1 MNAARETCWSSEWTL
16 WRQSWT
22 SC

>member
-1 MNAARETCWSSEWTL
+1 MNAARETYWSSEWTL